1 MTGPTVK
8 LLVFDGLADWEP
20 AFALCAIN
28 RSGRF
33 KIATVGFSREP
44 VMSMGGLRL
53 TPDAV
58 ISDVEPAGTAIFIMP
73 GGDMWEQQ
81 SNPEV
86 VKLLDRLEAA
96 NVPIAAICA
105 ATLEVAR
112 AGLTRKRR
120 HTSNSLRYL
129 RTAVP
134 EYRDDK
140 LYVDDL
146 AVSDGGLITAS
157 GLGAI
162 EFGREIMRQ
171 LGIHSE
177 EDIASWFGM
186 FKHGVIPAKWA
197 PN

>member
-1 MTGPTVK
+1 MTSPTVR

-20 AFALCAIN
+20 AYALCAIS

-44 VMSMGGLRL
+44 VTSMGGLRL
-53 TPDAV
+53 IPDEV
-58 ISDVEPAGTAIFIMP
+58 INDVEPAATAILVMP

-81 SNPEV
+81 SRPEV
-86 VKLLDRLEAA
+86 VNLLDRLDAA
-96 NVPIAAICA
+96 CVPIAAICA

-120 HTSNSLRYL
+120 HTSNNLRYL
-129 RTAVP
+129 RTMVP
-134 EYRDDK
+134 DYRDDES
-140 LYVDDL
+140 YVDEL

-162 EFGREIMRQ
+162 EFAREIMRQ
-171 LGIHSE
+171 LRIHGE
-177 EDIASWFGM
+177 EEIASWFEM
-186 FKHGVIPAKWA
+186 FKRGVIPAKWA
-197 PN
+197 QS

>member
-1 MTGPTVK
+1 

-20 AFALCAIN
+20 AYALCAIN

-33 KIATVGFSREP
+33 KIATVGFSRDP

-53 TPDAV
+53 KPDGV
-58 ISDVEPAGTAIFIMP
+58 ISEVGPTSTAILIMP

-86 VKLLDRLEAA
+86 ASLLDRLTAA

-112 AGLTRKRR
+112 AGLTRNRR
-120 HTSNSLRYL
+120 HTSNNLRYL
-129 RTAVP
+129 RTMVAT
-134 EYRDDK
+134 YRDDE
-140 LYVDDL
+140 LYVNRL
-146 AVSDGGLITAS
+146 AVSDSGLITAS

-162 EFGREIMRQ
+162 EFAREIMRQ
-171 LGIHSE
+171 LRIHSE
-177 EDIASWFGM
+177 EDIDSWFEM
-186 FKHGVIPAKWA
+186 FKHGVIPARWA
-197 PN
+197 QS